1 MKRYLNIAMGYLIAA
16 LTAGVFYR
24 EFTRWNGFAGQTTL
38 GKVHG
43 HLLTLGML
51 LFLIVALFAERGNL
65 SDQKFFRWFMI
76 CHAFGLIL
84 TTVMMIVRG
93 VTQVLAMELSK
104 GSDAAISGTAGIGH
118 IFLGTGLILLLI
130 SLKRQAE
137 KGPVR

>member
-1 MKRYLNIAMGYLIAA
+1 MKKYLNVAMSYLIAA

-24 EFTRWNGFAGQTTL
+24 EFTRWNGFAGQTAL

-51 LFLIVALFAERGNL
+51 LYLIVALFAERGNL
-65 SDQKFFRWFMI
+65 SDQKIFRWFKT

-93 VTQVLAMELSK
+93 VTQVLAIELSK
-104 GSDAAISGTAGIGH
+104 RSDAAISGIAGIGH
-118 IFLGTGLILLLI
+118 IFLGTGLLLLLI

-137 KGPVR
+137 KSPVQ

>member
-1 MKRYLNIAMGYLIAA
+1 MKKYLNVAMSYLIAA

-24 EFTRWNGFAGQTTL
+24 EFTRWNGFAGQTAL

-51 LFLIVALFAERGNL
+51 LYLIVALFAERETL
-65 SDQKFFRWFMI
+65 SDQKIFRWFMT
-76 CHAFGLIL
+76 CHVFGLIL

-93 VTQVLAMELSK
+93 VTQVLAIELSK
-104 GSDAAISGTAGIGH
+104 RSDAAISGIAGIGH
-118 IFLGTGLILLLI
+118 IFLGTGLLLLLI

-137 KGPVR
+137 KSPVQ